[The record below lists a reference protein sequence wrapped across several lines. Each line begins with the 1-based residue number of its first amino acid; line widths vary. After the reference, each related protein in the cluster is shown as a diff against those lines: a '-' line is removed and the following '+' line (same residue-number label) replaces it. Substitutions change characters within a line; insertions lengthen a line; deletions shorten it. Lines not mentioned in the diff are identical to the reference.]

1 MPHLREIMLATT
13 RIALA
18 VLIAGGLCV
27 VEGFQPDTYDVVI
40 AGGRVIDP
48 ASGLD
53 EVRHVG
59 ISDGVIRAISAQ
71 RLNGRTTLDASGLV
85 VAPGFIDLHQH
96 AQRTI
101 NPAVDKLKVMDGVTT
116 ALELEVGT
124 DDIDRWYDARAG
136 KSLLNYGVSIG
147 HIPTRMAVMKDPG
160 DFLPSGPA
168 AHRAA
173 RAGEIADIAGRI
185 ERGLSRGAVAV
196 GFGFAYTPE
205 AARAELVDAFK
216 AAARAGASAHVHM
229 RGGDPVASANEVI
242 GIATEAGAPLHIVHV
257 QSSGGA
263 QTARVLSV
271 VSDARG
277 RGVDVTTEMYPYI
290 AGQTRIESALFDG
303 WESYPDD
310 RFKNYLWPATGER
323 LTRETF
329 AKYRKIGGSIIMFS
343 NTEEV
348 VRGAAAHPLTM
359 IASDGGQAPTHPR
372 TAGTYSHV
380 LGPYVRDGVL
390 TLTDALRKMTIM
402 PAQRLERRVPSMQRK
417 GRVQLGADADV
428 TVFDPQRIA
437 DQSTYEQAARSST
450 GIKYVLVNGV
460 AVVRDGRLVEGVAPG
475 RAVRAPAK

>member
-1 MPHLREIMLATT
+1 MLATT

-124 DDIDRWYDARAG
+124 DDIDRWYDAREG

>member
-1 MPHLREIMLATT
+1 MLATT

-96 AQRTI
+96 APRTI

-185 ERGLSRGAVAV
+185 ERGLGRGAVAV

>member
-1 MPHLREIMLATT
+1 MRSILLTALVAATVS
-13 RIALA
+13 L
-18 VLIAGGLCV
+18 VSGQ
-27 VEGFQPDTYDVVI
+27 QPDTYDLVI

-48 ASGLD
+48 ASGFD
-53 EVRHVG
+53 AVRHVG
-59 ISDGVIRAISAQ
+59 ITGGVIRAISAQ
-71 RLNGRTTLDASGLV
+71 RLNGRTTIDASGLV
-85 VAPGFIDLHQH
+85 VAPGFIALHQH
-96 AQRTI
+96 AQRTV

-124 DDIDRWYDARAG
+124 DDVDRWYDARAG

-173 RAGEIADIAGRI
+173 TAGEIADITGRI
-185 ERGLSRGAVAV
+185 ERGLGRGAVAV

-242 GIATEAGAPLHIVHV
+242 GIAVEAGAPLHIVHV

-271 VSDARG
+271 ISEARG
-277 RGVDVTTEMYPYI
+277 RGADVTTEMYPYI

-310 RFKNYLWPATGER
+310 RFRNYLWPATGER

-329 AKYRKIGGSIIMFS
+329 AKYRKTGGSIIMFS

-348 VRGAAAHPLTM
+348 VRAAAAHPLTM
-359 IASDGGQAPTHPR
+359 IASDGGQVPTHPR
-372 TAGTYSHV
+372 TAGTYSHI
-380 LGPYVRDGVL
+380 LGPYVRENVL
-390 TLTDALRKMTIM
+390 SLTDALKKMTIM
-402 PAQRLERRVPSMQRK
+402 PAQRLERRVPAMQRK
-417 GRVQLGADADV
+417 GRIQVGADADL

-437 DQSTYEQAARSST
+437 DRSTYEQAAQPST
-450 GIKYVLVNGV
+450 GIAYVIVNGV
-460 AVVRDGRLVEGVAPG
+460 AVVRDGRLVDGVDGANPG
-475 RAVRAPAK
+475 RPVRAPVK

>member
-1 MPHLREIMLATT
+1 MLSTT

-53 EVRHVG
+53 DVRHVG
-59 ISDGVIRAISAQ
+59 IIDGVIRAISAQ

-124 DDIDRWYDARAG
+124 DDIDRWYDAREG

-277 RGVDVTTEMYPYI
+277 RGIDVTTEMYPYI

>member
-96 AQRTI
+96 APRTI

-242 GIATEAGAPLHIVHV
+242 GIATEAGARLHIVHV

-277 RGVDVTTEMYPYI
+277 RGIDVTTEMYPYI

>member
-1 MPHLREIMLATT
+1 
-13 RIALA
+13 

-53 EVRHVG
+53 DVRHVG
-59 ISDGVIRAISAQ
+59 IIDGVIRAISAQ

-242 GIATEAGAPLHIVHV
+242 GIATEAGARLHIVHV

-277 RGVDVTTEMYPYI
+277 RGIDVTTEMYPYI

-475 RAVRAPAK
+475 RAVRAPVK

>member
-71 RLNGRTTLDASGLV
+71 RLNGRTTLGASGLV

-96 AQRTI
+96 APRTI

-124 DDIDRWYDARAG
+124 DDIDRWYDAREG

-147 HIPTRMAVMKDPG
+147 HIPTRIAVMKDPG

-185 ERGLSRGAVAV
+185 ERGLGRGAVAV

-205 AARAELVDAFK
+205 AARAELVDAVK

-229 RGGDPVASANEVI
+229 RGGDPVASANEGI
-242 GIATEAGAPLHIVHV
+242 GIATAAGAPLHIVHV

-359 IASDGGQAPTHPR
+359 IASDGGQAPTHPPTAR
-372 TAGTYSHV
+372 THSHG
-380 LGPYVRDGVL
+380 LRPYLRDGVL

-428 TVFDPQRIA
+428 TVFDPHRIA